1 MASDKSWITLRNRRS
16 SEFLNG
22 LDSFMEISS
31 NHVNNEGKAYCPCIR
46 CANSKRLLQE
56 LPPIYAHIHDRG
68 FLPSY
73 MTLVHH
79 GEEYANASEI
89 EALWE
94 SDMLAPTINNELFDV
109 LADVM
114 AAQNVNE
121 ENLEED
127 KDEENTLDPEFDE
140 LFKELTTELYPGCSW
155 MSSLS
160 FLAKLMHLKVM
171 NNMTNSSFDQLLEHL
186 RNSLPKPNKIPAK
199 YYEAKKKLRK
209 IGLGYKSIHACKYDC
224 ALFWKENASMENC
237 PVCNESRWVDK
248 STKGKKVPQKVLRYF
263 PLAPRLQR
271 RYCSRFTA
279 KDMIWHNTGRSTDG
293 MMRHPVDGKAWQDFD
308 KRYPDFAKEPR
319 NVRLGLA
326 ADGFNPFANQT
337 YSMWPV
343 VLTTYNTPPWLCMKE
358 SSFML
363 TLLIPGEKSP
373 GKDIDV
379 FLRPLVDELKMLWA
393 EGVQTRDT
401 LTNDVF
407 RMHATLLWTINDFPA
422 RSILSGW
429 SGQGYKACPTCNI
442 DTPSCRVIKKILD
455 VGKESVMR
463 QR

>member
-1 MASDKSWITLRNRRS
+1 MASDKSWITLRNRRC

-22 LDSFMEISS
+22 LDSFMEIAN

-56 LPPIYAHIHDRG
+56 LPTIYAHIHDRG

-73 MTLVHH
+73 TTWVHH
-79 GEEYANASEI
+79 GEEYANTSEI

-94 SDMLAPTINNELFDV
+94 SDMPVPTINNELFDV
-109 LADVM
+109 IADVI

-121 ENLEED
+121 ENLE
-127 KDEENTLDPEFDE
+127 
-140 LFKELTTELYPGCSW
+140 
-155 MSSLS
+155 
-160 FLAKLMHLKVM
+160 
-171 NNMTNSSFDQLLEHL
+171 
-186 RNSLPKPNKIPAK
+186 
-199 YYEAKKKLRK
+199 
-209 IGLGYKSIHACKYDC
+209 
-224 ALFWKENASMENC
+224 
-237 PVCNESRWVDK
+237 
-248 STKGKKVPQKVLRYF
+248 
-263 PLAPRLQR
+263 
-271 RYCSRFTA
+271 
-279 KDMIWHNTGRSTDG
+279 
-293 MMRHPVDGKAWQDFD
+293 
-308 KRYPDFAKEPR
+308 
-319 NVRLGLA
+319 
-326 ADGFNPFANQT
+326 DGFNPFANQT

-407 RMHATLLWTINDFPA
+407 RMHAALLWTINDYPA

-442 DTPSCRVIKKILD
+442 DTPSCRVIGKTAYVGHRRFLPNKHKLRENLLFDGKKETRGHPRRLSNKKILEQLKS
-455 VGKESVMR
+455 VSNRVPGKHPSNRCGKRKRDASER
-463 QR
+463 QRQRQTGPKRVSSSSWIIGPPLN